1 MRNVILGQEE
11 VYTANPNVW
20 SFKRVRDIVNG
31 INLRLSN
38 MAGGFPFEFN
48 GTTWADSE
56 RLYLCGQFSCRKI
69 IGRRRMKGQLLE
81 ISCYYDW
88 EEDALRDV
96 IVHEMIHYYLAYK
109 HIDNYLTHGEE
120 FQKMAKELNTKYG
133 LNVTVKVDTSKFKRA
148 PSAPKLSYYLACI
161 F

>member
-1 MRNVILGQEE
+1 MEITIEMIWQKFREYNCL
-11 VYTANPNVW
+11 Y
-20 SFKRVRDIVNG
+20 
-31 INLRLSN
+31 
-38 MAGGFPFEFN
+38 FN
-48 GTTWADSE
+48 RELPMPLVQLLKSY
-56 RLYLCGQFSCRKI
+56 RLCGQFSCRKI
-69 IGRRRMKGQLLE
+69 IGRRRVRGQLLE

-120 FQKMAKELNTKYG
+120 FLKMAEELNSKYG
-133 LNVTVKVDTSKFKRA
+133 LNVTVKIDTSKFKRA

>member
-1 MRNVILGQEE
+1 MEITTEIITPKFKEYDRLYFNRELPMPRIQLLKSFRILG
-11 VYTANPNVW
+11 Y
-20 SFKRVRDIVNG
+20 
-31 INLRLSN
+31 
-38 MAGGFPFEFN
+38 
-48 GTTWADSE
+48 
-56 RLYLCGQFSCRKI
+56 FSCNKI
-69 IGRRRMKGQLLE
+69 IDRRRPKGLCLE

-96 IVHEMIHYYLAYK
+96 IVHEMIHYYLAFK

-120 FQKMAKELNTKYG
+120 FLKMAEELNSKYG
-133 LNVTVKVDTSKFKRA
+133 LNVTVKIDTSKFKRA